1 MTKQKKTTEIMTKI
15 GIIVRKNR
23 RFFVEFS
30 DAIMD
35 ADSFA
40 CFNVIFSEKK
50 RAAMRLPPPK
60 KVSTTSL

>member
-1 MTKQKKTTEIMTKI
+1 MTYDKTEKNN
-15 GIIVRKNR
+15 RNNDKNR
-23 RFFVEFS
+23 NNCSQKSKIFVEFS

-50 RAAMRLPPPK
+50 RAAMR
-60 KVSTTSL
+60 